1 MRIASLLAAIVLIT
15 LAACAGKTAQDLPAG
30 QRTPQG
36 IFEQVCSRCHGEQ
49 GQNKAYGVSQVISG
63 MSQAEIEQALRGYR
77 SGTYGGVFKSVMR
90 EQAGSLSEQEIPAL
104 ARHVSALG
112 G

>member
-1 MRIASLLAAIVLIT
+1 M
-15 LAACAGKTAQDLPAG
+15 PAG

-63 MSQAEIEQALRGYR
+63 MSQDEIEQALRGYR
-77 SGTYGGVFKSVMR
+77 SGTYGGAFKGVMR
-90 EQAGSLSEQEIPAL
+90 EQAGSLSEQEVPVL
-104 ARHVSALG
+104 ARYVSALG